1 MSRTRNWERMRSSLD
16 QIVRYLCC
24 PDDKSPLDSRTDTLT
39 CSQCG
44 RSYPL
49 LGDGIA
55 SLLPRE
61 PAVPAANQEYAL
73 AYKQQFHRAFETGD
87 ESMAWGI
94 RETSPPAWIR
104 KRERQ
109 RRAVFSVLK
118 QSAQPL
124 HELVLCDVSAG
135 PGDYTLGYARHFKW
149 VLHCDLSVDSLQYAL
164 RRCRQMGIGN
174 VFFLRVDYFAL
185 PFCRSLD
192 RILCLDSLA
201 RGKDHEQ
208 AVLRQIQGALDP
220 DGRAIVDFHHW
231 WHNPLRRLGLLPQ
244 NFGQNRS
251 YTRRQS
257 ETLLRESGIKKWK
270 LIRFYQEF
278 EPTEPRHKRL
288 ALVLPATRL
297 MYEIESYPSA
307 GDKSE
312 NEIRSGRLAG

>member
-109 RRAVFSVLK
+109 R
-118 QSAQPL
+118 P
-124 HELVLCDVSAG
+124 
-135 PGDYTLGYARHFKW
+135 
-149 VLHCDLSVDSLQYAL
+149 
-164 RRCRQMGIGN
+164 RRYVYR
-174 VFFLRVDYFAL
+174 
-185 PFCRSLD
+185 
-192 RILCLDSLA
+192 
-201 RGKDHEQ
+201 
-208 AVLRQIQGALDP
+208 
-220 DGRAIVDFHHW
+220 
-231 WHNPLRRLGLLPQ
+231 
-244 NFGQNRS
+244 
-251 YTRRQS
+251 
-257 ETLLRESGIKKWK
+257 
-270 LIRFYQEF
+270 
-278 EPTEPRHKRL
+278 
-288 ALVLPATRL
+288 
-297 MYEIESYPSA
+297 
-307 GDKSE
+307 
-312 NEIRSGRLAG
+312 